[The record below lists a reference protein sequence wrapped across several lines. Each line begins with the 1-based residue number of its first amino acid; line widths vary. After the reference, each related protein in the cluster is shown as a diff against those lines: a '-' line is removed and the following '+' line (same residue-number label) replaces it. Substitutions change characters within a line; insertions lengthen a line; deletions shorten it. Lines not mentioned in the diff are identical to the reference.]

1 MTGIITRSAAARLA
15 IRRSIV
21 VRMGVLVRIT
31 WIMMALPI
39 RSRDMMRTANTV
51 KTTCMVMPIF
61 RSNPAEEFPGD
72 WET

>member
-21 VRMGVLVRIT
+21 VRIGVLVRIT

-51 KTTCMVMPIF
+51 KITCMVMPIL
-61 RSNPAEEFPGD
+61 RSNPAGEFPGD
-72 WET
+72 